1 VIAVVNPA
9 ASFQRQLVCQFGV
22 VTASCSW
29 VGPAWLT
36 VMCDA
41 GSRTATWMDRL
52 NEFLSVAVAR
62 DAMWPQNGLA
72 ISQNKTTRTLI
83 EFGSPSN
90 W

>member
-1 VIAVVNPA
+1 
-9 ASFQRQLVCQFGV
+9 
-22 VTASCSW
+22 
-29 VGPAWLT
+29 
-36 VMCDA
+36 MCDA